1 MYSGAGRRD
10 DFFGV
15 RDSFPSSRGFARA
28 RSMSS
33 SFFGGR
39 GSFDDPFFNNAFTA
53 FPFRSIMGPSIFDN
67 SIFGPHR
74 NPFGDGINFEFIED
88 QPLQQHRPSGPIIE
102 EMSDDADNV
111 DEASK
116 EHGDPEKILR
126 SGKEVYVQDP
136 IDKSTVAGVKEHK
149 KYQNE
154 LCKASGGEPQT
165 SKYTF
170 HSLTTRYGGL
180 DGTYYTSSTTRRMG
194 GDGVVVE
201 ESKEAD
207 TSSGRATHRVS
218 RGIYDKGH
226 SFTRRLNPDGRVD
239 TMQTL
244 HNLNQDELPGFEA
257 SWKGNAGGALMG
269 WNPRMSMH
277 GYESM
282 RRSNNRSGRSPKVI
296 DIEVIPSTANQIEV
310 SRTGSQA

>member
-1 MYSGAGRRD
+1 MDNSTGGRD
-10 DFFGV
+10 DFFGLL
-15 RDSFPSSRGFARA
+15 DSFPSYRGFARA
-28 RSMSS
+28 RSLSS

-39 GSFDDPFFNNAFTA
+39 GPFDDPFFTDPFSTH
-53 FPFRSIMGPSIFDN
+53 PFRNIMGPSIFEN

-74 NPFGDGINFEFIED
+74 NPYIDGSNFEFLED

-102 EMSDDADNV
+102 EMSDDAEDV
-111 DEASK
+111 DETSK
-116 EHGDPEKILR
+116 EHEEGPEKILR

-136 IDKSTVAGVKEHK
+136 TEKSRGVEEYQN
-149 KYQNE
+149 YQNE
-154 LCKASGGEPQT
+154 LRNASGGKPQT

-170 HSLTTRYGGL
+170 HSSTMRYGGI

-207 TSSGRATHRVS
+207 TSSGRAAHRVS
-218 RGIYDKGH
+218 RGIHDKGH
-226 SFTRRLNPDGRVD
+226 SFTRRLNSDGRVR

-257 SWKGNAGGALMG
+257 AWKGNAGETLMG
-269 WNPRMSMH
+269 WNSGMGMH
-277 GYESM
+277 GYQNT
-282 RRSNNRSGRSPKVI
+282 RRSNNQSGRSSRVI
-296 DIEVIPSTANQIEV
+296 NVEVLPSTSDQIEV
-310 SRTGSQA
+310 SRTGSQT